1 MSGKYSDMTDEQ
13 LAALEE
19 RLYDLE
25 LDGVDTWFERDD
37 VLWEMN
43 KRQRLLILPTPRW
56 CSYSFSCN
64 PSQGKARRQHL
75 L

>member
-1 MSGKYSDMTDEQ
+1 VSGKYSDMTDEQ

-43 KRQRLLILPTPRW
+43 KRG
-56 CSYSFSCN
+56 FS
-64 PSQGKARRQHL
+64 RQPEPK
-75 L
+75 